1 MSWVMIMLVLSA
13 VALFFA
19 SAAALAAWVVQFII
33 LNLTERRFRPLRQ
46 VTLAVPALML
56 CQAGLARSV
65 IWLGA
70 AGALFLGWG
79 LAWPVYRWM
88 CGGERL
94 RQAAPSGTGGETG
107 PNREGH
113 A

>member
-1 MSWVMIMLVLSA
+1 MSWVMIMLALSA

-79 LAWPVYRWM
+79 LAWFAYKRV
-88 CGGERL
+88 CGGDRPPPEDRP
-94 RQAAPSGTGGETG
+94 A
-107 PNREGH
+107 
-113 A
+113 

>member
-1 MSWVMIMLVLSA
+1 MLFVIMLMLSA

-19 SAAALAAWVVQFII
+19 SAAAMAAWVVQFII
-33 LNLTERRFRPLRQ
+33 LNLTERRFRPLRW
-46 VTLAVPALML
+46 VTLIVPALTL
-56 CQAGLARSV
+56 CCAGLTESV

-79 LAWPVYRWM
+79 LAWPVYKWM
-88 CGGERL
+88 CGGDRF
-94 RQAAPSGTGGETG
+94 RQAEPSGTGGKTG

-113 A
+113 V